1 LGEKKLKITEK
12 EFENKIT
19 ILTNK
24 LKVNNFN
31 EVIKD
36 GLSLIKKVNHP
47 ILYNIL
53 SLAFQGKGDFDNSIK
68 IIDEGLKLDPKNI
81 FFLNNI
87 GLSYYKK
94 NELSKAEE
102 YYNRAIE
109 INPNYIN
116 TLNNLA
122 TLKKDLDLVDEA
134 IELFEK
140 SLKLNDKV
148 LETNYNL
155 ASILQSIGKFDQ
167 SIKYFMKT
175 LEINPKFTKAD
186 RNIAMM
192 TSYNNDNE
200 HFLKMKKKISETSL
214 SKIELHELHF
224 AIGKAYEDLKNHPE
238 AFDNYSKA
246 NNYKKEITGY
256 NIKKDREEFNSLKK
270 IFNKNLDVKNSFNTK
285 KLIFILGMPRSG
297 TSLAEQI
304 ISSHSEVYGGGELIF
319 LTDIIYQNFYS
330 ENKFLNISES
340 KSKIQ
345 QVQNNYIKKIS
356 LIDSSE
362 KSFTDKAPL
371 NFKWIGYILNIFPN
385 VKIVHCKRDPLDNC
399 WSLFKNNF
407 DGNLNFSNN
416 LSDLGEYY
424 KIYVDLM
431 SFWKQKFPNKIY
443 DLVYEHLTRD
453 QENETKKLLKFCE
466 LSWDENC
473 LKHHENKKSIKT
485 VSFGQAR
492 KPIYK
497 SSINSSEKYE
507 DYLNELKSI
516 LN

>member
-1 LGEKKLKITEK
+1 MKISEK

-31 EVIKD
+31 EVITD

-68 IIDEGLKLDPKNI
+68 IIDEGLKFDPKNI

-94 NELSKAEE
+94 NELSKAEK

-155 ASILQSIGKFDQ
+155 ASILQSVGKFDQ
-167 SIKYFMKT
+167 SIKYFIKT
-175 LEINPKFTKAD
+175 LKINPKFTKAD

-192 TSYNNDNE
+192 TSYKNDNE
-200 HFLKMKKKISETSL
+200 HFKQMQKKISQL
-214 SKIELHELHF
+214 NLNKHELYELYF
-224 AIGKAYEDLKNHPE
+224 AIGKAYEDLKKYHE
-238 AFDNYSKA
+238 AFNNYSKA
-246 NNYKKEITGY
+246 NKLKKEITNY
-256 NIKKDREEFNSLKK
+256 NIKKDQDEFDKLKK
-270 IFNKNLDVKNSFNTK
+270 AFNKNINIKSSFNKK

-297 TSLAEQI
+297 TSLVEQI
-304 ISSHSEVYGGGELIF
+304 ISSHHEVYGGGELIF
-319 LTDIIYQNFYS
+319 LTDII
-330 ENKFLNISES
+330 
-340 KSKIQ
+340 
-345 QVQNNYIKKIS
+345 
-356 LIDSSE
+356 
-362 KSFTDKAPL
+362 
-371 NFKWIGYILNIFPN
+371 
-385 VKIVHCKRDPLDNC
+385 
-399 WSLFKNNF
+399 
-407 DGNLNFSNN
+407 
-416 LSDLGEYY
+416 
-424 KIYVDLM
+424 
-431 SFWKQKFPNKIY
+431 
-443 DLVYEHLTRD
+443 
-453 QENETKKLLKFCE
+453 
-466 LSWDENC
+466 
-473 LKHHENKKSIKT
+473 
-485 VSFGQAR
+485 
-492 KPIYK
+492 
-497 SSINSSEKYE
+497 
-507 DYLNELKSI
+507 
-516 LN
+516 